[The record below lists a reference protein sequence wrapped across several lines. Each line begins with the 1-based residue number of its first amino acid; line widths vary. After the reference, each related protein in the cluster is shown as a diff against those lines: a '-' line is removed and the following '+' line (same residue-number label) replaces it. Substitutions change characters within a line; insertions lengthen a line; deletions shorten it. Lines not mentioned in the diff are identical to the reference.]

1 MVAQGCGQLL
11 FLGGCLQQDDPAVD
25 EIRNMTRKTFGRS
38 RGDRSLVVS
47 RNIGQITGCLK
58 RLRSPGRRKHVTF
71 SQTVHWVHVPTK
83 NFTPDLWYSSEDI
96 KTFDQLD
103 DDRRDVVHRLLEE
116 KQQFEDDYCYCDSE
130 GKKHFPRVV
139 DIECND
145 GTELMVE
152 RAIREDCTTD
162 EEEEEEEEEEDVDE
176 EDEQKEIEDREDH
189 EERTETEELC
199 VEKSHDEHR
208 IFIQQ

>member
-1 MVAQGCGQLL
+1 LL
-11 FLGGCLQQDDPAVD
+11 Y
-25 EIRNMTRKTFGRS
+25 S
-38 RGDRSLVVS
+38 
-47 RNIGQITGCLK
+47 
-58 RLRSPGRRKHVTF
+58 F

-162 EEEEEEEEEEDVDE
+162 EEEEEEEEEDVDE